1 VTSPRNEL
9 GAGSTLMDSELR
21 RAQEL
26 ARLPEENPNPVL
38 RVTEEGAV
46 LYANKAALTLEGL
59 LDGADKKRVNDD
71 LLRVIRTTAEAHI
84 IGKATHETAEQSY
97 AFSII
102 PVAGEPYLNLFGHD
116 VTGEVSAR
124 REALDLAN
132 LRKDDPSPTLRVS
145 ETGEVLYAN
154 QAAQEAEGLIESG
167 SPGRL
172 VAAVTQ
178 AVKEAAASGEGRS
191 VDILAGS
198 RTLSFAVTPV
208 PGAKHVNVYGRDVT
222 DRMKTMEALRETQ
235 ARLKAVADHT
245 PAVIALKDVQG
256 RYIFVNR
263 QYQRLNELTGDK
275 IIGHT
280 AHELFPKKIADALS
294 AHDKAVLE
302 ARRELEWEQQVPSPQ
317 GERTFSDVKFPVFG
331 PDGEIMAIGLI
342 GTDITD
348 RKSSEEALRESEALK
363 GTILDSALDCIV
375 SIDGEG
381 RILEFNR
388 AAERTFGYSRASVI
402 GERMVELMIPPSLR
416 EAHRKGFQQFIETG
430 EGPILDKRIELTAMR
445 ADGSEFPI
453 DITVTARKAED
464 KHIVTAYLCDT
475 TEQKRVQK
483 ALRESEE
490 RLATVIDNMPAT
502 VFLRDRD
509 GHFILINR
517 QYEDHYQANRET
529 IRGKTVFDVLDQKLA
544 AESAEHDR
552 RVIEEAQVVEREL
565 VIPLADGEHSFVI
578 VRFPVLDPDGE
589 VVGVGGVEY
598 DITERKRNE
607 EALREAERKAAETE
621 ARLLD
626 AIENMSEAIVVYDAE
641 DRLVICNSQFKKIY
655 GYSDED
661 VRPGVKFLDLGRLD
675 VERGTVQM
683 GEEGADHY
691 MSRRLAHRRELQG
704 SVTVQLTDGRW
715 LLVRDRRT
723 AQGGV
728 VSIQADITER
738 KQAEEALRDSQSTLR
753 AVIDAVPAV
762 IGVKDRDGRYTL
774 ANPTQ
779 AAFYGLKPEDLI
791 GRTVEEFIEPSY
803 AALTQQRDAQ
813 VLESGQPLLNFEDP
827 SDDSEGRP
835 TTWYSTKVP
844 LFDADGSTKGVL
856 TISVDITERKRMEEA
871 LKESEERYALAMKGS
886 NEGLW
891 DWDLRSNEI
900 VISPHIAALLGLPN
914 DKLNIT
920 PAEWD
925 APVHADDLAG
935 YNRALQAH
943 IDGNSE
949 FYTCEYRV
957 RGADGGYRWVRD
969 RGLAMRDEAGRA
981 YRMAGSLGD
990 VTDRKQAEIE
1000 LLRAKEQAEVANRAK
1015 SQFLAN
1021 MSHELRTPLNAILG
1035 YAELILDRIYGELP
1049 EKARHVIERMD
1060 HNGRHLLTLIND
1072 VLDLSKIESG
1082 QFALSL
1088 DDYSMTA
1095 VIDTVIAA
1103 VEPVAAAKGLAVR
1116 SSVPAD
1122 LPLGRGDEQRLTQAA
1137 MNLAGNAIKFTDEG
1151 EIFIEVAL
1159 EDSDFVVRVSD
1170 TGVGIA
1176 ERDQSVIFE
1185 EFRQADSS
1193 NTREKG
1199 GTGLGLA
1206 IAKRMIELHGGR
1218 IGLESREGKGST
1230 FMFRVPVRV
1239 DQE

>member
-1 VTSPRNEL
+1 MSRRSRAPGV
-9 GAGSTLMDSELR
+9 GAMVMDAELR
-21 RAQEL
+21 RAREL
-26 ARLPEENPNPVL
+26 ARLPDENPNPVL
-38 RVTEEGAV
+38 RVTEEGTV
-46 LYANKAALTLEGL
+46 LYANRAALALEGL
-59 LDGADKKRVNDD
+59 LDGAGKGRVNDD
-71 LLRVIRTTAEAHI
+71 LLRVIRVTAEAHV

-116 VTGEVSAR
+116 VTEEVSAR
-124 REALDLAN
+124 REAIDLAN
-132 LRKDDPSPTLRVS
+132 LRQDDPSPTLRVS
-145 ETGEVLYAN
+145 DAGEVLYAN
-154 QAAQEAEGLIESG
+154 QAARDAEGLIEG
-167 SPGRL
+167 DGPGRL
-172 VAAVTQ
+172 AAAVAQ
-178 AVKEAAASGEGRS
+178 AAREAAASGDGRS
-191 VDILAGS
+191 VDILAGR
-198 RTLSFAVTPV
+198 RTLSFAITPV
-208 PGAKHVNVYGRDVT
+208 PGESHVNVYGRDVT
-222 DRMKTMEALRETQ
+222 DRMRTMEALRETQ

-263 QYQRLNELTGDK
+263 QYERLNELTGDK

-280 AHELFPKKIADALS
+280 AHELFSKRVADALT
-294 AHDKAVLE
+294 AHDKAVL
-302 ARRELEWEQQVPSPQ
+302 AAKRELEWEQRVPSPK

-331 PDGEIMAIGLI
+331 PDGAIMAIGLI

-388 AAERTFGYSRASVI
+388 AAERTFGYGRASVI

-416 EAHRKGFQQFIETG
+416 EAHRKAFRHFIETG
-430 EGPILDKRIELTAMR
+430 EGPILGKRIELTAMR

-453 DITVTARKAED
+453 DIAVTARKAED

-490 RLATVIDNMPAT
+490 RLATVVDNMPAS

-517 QYEDHYQANRET
+517 QYEDHYRASRQD
-529 IRGKTVFDVLDQKLA
+529 IRGKTVFDVLDRPLA
-544 AESAEHDR
+544 EESAEHDR
-552 RVIEEAQVVEREL
+552 RVIERGQVVEREL
-565 VIPLADGEHSFVI
+565 TIPLAGGDREFAI
-578 VRFPVLDPDGE
+578 VRFPVMDPEGA

-607 EALREAERKAAETE
+607 EALREAKRLAAETE

-641 DRLVICNSQFKKIY
+641 DRLVICNSKFKEIY
-655 GYSDED
+655 GYGDED
-661 VRPGVKFLDLGRLD
+661 VKAGVKFLDLGRLD
-675 VERGTVQM
+675 IERGTVQV
-683 GEEGADHY
+683 GAAGADRY
-691 MSRRLAHRRELQG
+691 MSLRMAHRRELKG

-738 KQAEEALRDSQSTLR
+738 KQAEEALRDSRETLR
-753 AVIDAVPAV
+753 AVIDAMPAV
-762 IGVKDRDGRYTL
+762 INVKDRDGRYTL

-779 AAFYGLKPEDLI
+779 AAFWGLKPEDLI
-791 GRTVEEFIEPSY
+791 GRTIDEIVEPGY
-803 AALTQQRDAQ
+803 ASLTQGRDAQ
-813 VLESGQPLLNFEDP
+813 VLESGTPLLNFEDP
-827 SDDSEGRP
+827 SDDAEGRP

-844 LFDADGSTKGVL
+844 LFDADGRTKAVL
-856 TISVDITERKRMEEA
+856 TVSVDISERKRTEEA
-871 LKESEERYALAMKGS
+871 LKVSEERYALAMKGS

-900 VISPHIAALLGLPN
+900 VISPHIAHLLGLDG
-914 DKLNIT
+914 DKLKIT

-935 YNRALQAH
+935 YNRSLQAH
-943 IDGNSE
+943 IAGKSE
-949 FYTCEYRV
+949 LYTSEYRV

-969 RGLAMRDEAGRA
+969 RGLALRDEEGRP

-990 VTDRKQAEIE
+990 VTDSKQAEIE

-1035 YAELILDRIYGELP
+1035 YAELILDDIYGALP

-1103 VEPVAAAKGLAVR
+1103 VEPVAAAKGLAVA
-1116 SSVPAD
+1116 SSVPPG

-1151 EIFIEVAL
+1151 EISIEVAL
-1159 EDSDFVVRVSD
+1159 EEGDFVVRVSD

-1176 ERDQSVIFE
+1176 ERDRSVIFE

-1218 IGLESREGKGST
+1218 IWVESREGKGST
-1230 FMFRVPVRV
+1230 FLFRVPVRV
-1239 DQE
+1239 DGG

>member
-1 VTSPRNEL
+1 MSRRSRAPGV
-9 GAGSTLMDSELR
+9 GAMVMDAELR
-21 RAQEL
+21 RAREL
-26 ARLPEENPNPVL
+26 ARLPDENPNPVL

-46 LYANKAALTLEGL
+46 LYANRAALALEGL
-59 LDGADKKRVNDD
+59 LDGAGKGRVNDD
-71 LLRVIRTTAEAHI
+71 LLRVIRVTAEAHV

-116 VTGEVSAR
+116 VTEEVSAR
-124 REALDLAN
+124 REAIDLAS
-132 LRKDDPSPTLRVS
+132 LRRDDPSPTLRVS
-145 ETGEVLYAN
+145 GAGEVLYAN
-154 QAAQEAEGLIESG
+154 QAARDAEGLIG
-167 SPGRL
+167 GDGPGRL
-172 VAAVTQ
+172 AAAVAQ
-178 AVKEAAASGEGRS
+178 AAREAAASGDGRS
-191 VDILAGS
+191 VDILAGR
-198 RTLSFAVTPV
+198 RTLSFAITPV
-208 PGAKHVNVYGRDVT
+208 PGESHVNVYGRDVT
-222 DRMKTMEALRETQ
+222 DRMRTMEALRETQ

-263 QYQRLNELTGDK
+263 QYERLNELTGDK

-280 AHELFPKKIADALS
+280 AHELFSKRVADALT
-294 AHDKAVLE
+294 AHDKAVL
-302 ARRELEWEQQVPSPQ
+302 AAKRELEWEQRVPSPK

-331 PDGEIMAIGLI
+331 PDGAIMAIGLI

-375 SIDGEG
+375 SVDGEG

-388 AAERTFGYSRASVI
+388 AAERTFGYGRASVI

-416 EAHRKGFQQFIETG
+416 EAHRKAFRHFIETG
-430 EGPILDKRIELTAMR
+430 EGPILGKRIELTAMR

-453 DITVTARKAED
+453 DIAVTARKAED

-490 RLATVIDNMPAT
+490 RLATVVDNMPAS

-517 QYEDHYQANRET
+517 QYEDHYRASRRD
-529 IRGKTVFDVLDQKLA
+529 IRGKTVFDVLDRPLA
-544 AESAEHDR
+544 EESAEHDR
-552 RVIEEAQVVEREL
+552 RVIERGRVVEREL
-565 VIPLADGEHSFVI
+565 TIPLADGDREFAI
-578 VRFPVLDPDGE
+578 VRFPVLDPEGA
-589 VVGVGGVEY
+589 VIGVGGVEY
-598 DITERKRNE
+598 DITERKR
-607 EALREAERKAAETE
+607 T
-621 ARLLD
+621 
-626 AIENMSEAIVVYDAE
+626 
-641 DRLVICNSQFKKIY
+641 
-655 GYSDED
+655 
-661 VRPGVKFLDLGRLD
+661 
-675 VERGTVQM
+675 
-683 GEEGADHY
+683 
-691 MSRRLAHRRELQG
+691 
-704 SVTVQLTDGRW
+704 
-715 LLVRDRRT
+715 
-723 AQGGV
+723 
-728 VSIQADITER
+728 
-738 KQAEEALRDSQSTLR
+738 
-753 AVIDAVPAV
+753 
-762 IGVKDRDGRYTL
+762 
-774 ANPTQ
+774 
-779 AAFYGLKPEDLI
+779 
-791 GRTVEEFIEPSY
+791 
-803 AALTQQRDAQ
+803 
-813 VLESGQPLLNFEDP
+813 
-827 SDDSEGRP
+827 
-835 TTWYSTKVP
+835 
-844 LFDADGSTKGVL
+844 
-856 TISVDITERKRMEEA
+856 EEA
-871 LKESEERYALAMKGS
+871 LKVSEERYALAMKGS

-900 VISPHIAALLGLPN
+900 VISPHIAHLLGLAG
-914 DKLNIT
+914 DKLKIM

-935 YNRALQAH
+935 YNRSLQAH
-943 IDGNSE
+943 IAGKSE
-949 FYTCEYRV
+949 LYTSEYRV

-969 RGLAMRDEAGRA
+969 RGLALRDEEGRP

-990 VTDRKQAEIE
+990 VTDSKQAEIE

-1035 YAELILDRIYGELP
+1035 YAELILDDIYGALP
-1049 EKARHVIERMD
+1049 QKARHVIERMD

-1103 VEPVAAAKGLAVR
+1103 VEPVAAAKGLAVA
-1116 SSVPAD
+1116 SSVPPG

-1151 EIFIEVAL
+1151 EISIEVAL
-1159 EDSDFVVRVSD
+1159 EEGDFVVRVSD

-1176 ERDQSVIFE
+1176 ERDRSVIFE

-1218 IGLESREGKGST
+1218 IWVESREGKGST
-1230 FMFRVPVRV
+1230 FLFRVPVRV
-1239 DQE
+1239 DGG